1 MAYIGVGYYR
11 KTASPEA
18 LEATWTTALLFEKG
32 IGTGVVK
39 GDFSNGYGGR
49 HTVTYYLP
57 DGGNAGTFDLTI
69 EKNGSAYRLTWRK
82 DGVVVFTGLGVE
94 TTDGLAIGFTKAE

>member
-11 KTASPEA
+11 QTAAPDA

-32 IGTGVVK
+32 LGTGMVK
-39 GDFSNGYGGR
+39 GDFANGYCGN
-49 HTVTYYLP
+49 HIVTYFLP
-57 DGGNAGTFDLTI
+57 DGSNAGTYDLLI
-69 EKNGSAYRLTWRK
+69 EKSGAAYRLSWRK
-82 DGVVVFTGLGVE
+82 EGRVVFTGLGVE